1 MQKNREQNAFNADEE
16 AKPNWVKVM
25 ADYSSCGLWDS
36 RGVHSDDSELPVSD
50 ELKARLRQ
58 WCDWYER
65 NDDYLPEPTTQF
77 DYTAFAAEG
86 LLIAKA
92 IKAELP
98 DWTVMYFDESKLHN
112 SLSAGKSRP
121 QEGYVQEITVA
132 C

>member
-1 MQKNREQNAFNADEE
+1 MQNNRETGNLNVTEAE
-16 AKPNWVKVM
+16 AKPCWVKGM

-36 RGVHSDDSELPVSD
+36 RGVHWDDSDLPVSD
-50 ELKARLRQ
+50 ELKARLRK

-77 DYTAFAAEG
+77 DYKAFSAAG

-98 DWTVMYFDESKLHN
+98 DWTVTYFDESKLMKA
-112 SLSAGKSRP
+112 LEGKRKP
-121 QEGYVQEITVA
+121 QDGYVQEIT
-132 C
+132 CE